1 MAQSSSGIEII
12 TEEETENSTRDEIQ
26 NVTRSDGDAGLV
38 WYNVGSP
45 TTGSVGSVGGA
56 LLFLGQDWQPAG
68 ASRKRPYRADVRSTE
83 RSGFRDWLVYSRIFH
98 R

>member
-56 LLFLGQDWQPAG
+56 LLFLGQVWQPTG
-68 ASRKRPYRADVRSTE
+68 ATQKTTVPRGREEHGTQRFFATGLFIVA
-83 RSGFRDWLVYSRIFH
+83 
-98 R
+98 